1 MKIASKSVP
10 LALGL
15 PIMGQRDIL
24 ITRTDA
30 TGLVL
35 LIVEVQA
42 VD

>member
-1 MKIASKSVP
+1 
-10 LALGL
+10 
-15 PIMGQRDIL
+15 MGQRDIL